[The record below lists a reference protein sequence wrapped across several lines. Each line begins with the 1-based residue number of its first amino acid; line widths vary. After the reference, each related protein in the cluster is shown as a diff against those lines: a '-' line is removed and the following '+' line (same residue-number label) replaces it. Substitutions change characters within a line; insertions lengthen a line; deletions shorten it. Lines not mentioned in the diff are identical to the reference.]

1 MFRCFDASWMGARRV
16 QMIVGTIICHV
27 LSHYKNKHYI
37 RLLHRLIKKQGTN
50 GLHASMT
57 PFIPCFSITPSKERT
72 GYIALILAMLV
83 AFASRTRLRG
93 FSPSIQVRK
102 KEDILN
108 GYPLFASARRGSNPR
123 PPPWQGG
130 APPLSHSRMLVI
142 MMNLMP
148 RKYLGISGTLRA
160 LSSLKHRR

>member
-1 MFRCFDASWMGARRV
+1 MGARRV

-83 AFASRTRLRG
+83 AFASRTRVRG
-93 FSPSIQVRK
+93 FSGPVRHSHNK
-102 KEDILN
+102 KDIRLDV
-108 GYPLFASARRGSNPR
+108 LFVMRARDGDRTRDP
-123 PPPWQGG
+123 
-130 APPLSHSRMLVI
+130 H
-142 MMNLMP
+142 
-148 RKYLGISGTLRA
+148 LGKVVL
-160 LSSLKHRR
+160 HR